1 MAKNHVYSS
10 ARIQTKRDTSANWES
25 NNPVLLNGEE
35 ILVDTNAGE
44 IRKKVGNGTK
54 KYNEL
59 PFIDEPIRTL
69 IGNKVDKVT
78 GKGLSTED
86 YTTTEKTKLN
96 GIEEGANKYVHPTS
110 HDASIITQ
118 NATHRFV
125 TDTEKSTW
133 NAKASTAVATTSANG
148 LMSKDDKT
156 KLDGI
161 ATGAEVNQNAF
172 SNIKIGDKTV
182 VADVKTDTVEL
193 VAGSNVTITAADDK
207 ITIASTNTQY
217 ELATTTANGL
227 MSKDDKTKLN
237 GIATGANNYVH
248 PNAHAATMITE
259 DSTHRFVTDAEKSAW
274 NAKANSVDLTSH
286 TGNTSNPHSVTKSQV
301 GLGNVTNDS
310 QVKRSEMGVA
320 SGVATLDTNGKVPSS
335 QLPSYV
341 DDVIEGYYYN
351 SKLYNEA
358 AHTTEISG
366 ESGKIYI
373 DLHTEKTYRWTG
385 TKFGVISETIALG
398 ETSSTA
404 YAGDKGK
411 ANATAITNIQTKLN
425 GIEEGANKYVHPN
438 THAATMITEDATHRF
453 VTDTEKSTWNAKAS
467 TAVATTTA
475 NGLMSKEDKASLAD
489 ILTRLSAVETKIQSA
504 IYYA

>member
-1 MAKNHVYSS
+1 MANKNFENV
-10 ARIQTKRDTSANWES
+10 RIRTKRDTSANWEL

-44 IRKKVGNGTK
+44 VRKKVGNGTK
-54 KYNEL
+54 TYSEL
-59 PFIDEPIRTL
+59 PFSDEPLRTL

-86 YTTTEKTKLN
+86 YTTAEKTKLN
-96 GIEEGANKYVHPTS
+96 GIATGANNYVHPS
-110 HDASIITQ
+110 NHDATMITEDT
-118 NATHRFV
+118 THRFV
-125 TDTEKSTW
+125 TDAEKTAW
-133 NAKASTAVATTSANG
+133 NAKASTAIATTAANG

-172 SNIKIGDKTV
+172 SNIKVGDSTV
-182 VADVKTDTVEL
+182 IADAKTDTFEL
-193 VAGSNVTITAADDK
+193 VPGANVTITAVDDK
-207 ITIASTNTQY
+207 ITIASTNTEYQPV
-217 ELATTTANGL
+217 TTSKNGL
-227 MSKDDKTKLN
+227 MISTDKAKLD
-237 GIATGANNYVH
+237 GIEEGANKYTH
-248 PNAHAATMITE
+248 PATHAATMITE
-259 DSTHRFVTDAEKSAW
+259 DTTHRFVTDTEKATW
-274 NAKANSVDLTSH
+274 NGKANSADLTSH
-286 TGNTSNPHSVTKSQV
+286 TGNTSNPHSVNKTQV

-341 DDVIEGYYYN
+341 DDVIEGYLYN
-351 SKLYNEA
+351 SKLYKEA

-373 DLHTEKTYRWTG
+373 DLDTEKTYRWTG
-385 TKFGVISETIALG
+385 TVFGVISETIALG
-398 ETSSTA
+398 ETSATA

-411 ANATAITNIQTKLN
+411 ANATAISTIQTKLS
-425 GIEEGANKYVHPN
+425 GIEEGANKYVHPS
-438 THAATMITEDATHRF
+438 THAATMITEDTTHRF
-453 VTDTEKSTWNAKAS
+453 VTDTEKTAWNAKAS

-475 NGLMSKEDKASLAD
+475 NGLMSKEDKASLDD
-489 ILTRLSAVETKIQSA
+489 ILTRLAAVETKIQSA
-504 IYYA
+504 IYYAQ